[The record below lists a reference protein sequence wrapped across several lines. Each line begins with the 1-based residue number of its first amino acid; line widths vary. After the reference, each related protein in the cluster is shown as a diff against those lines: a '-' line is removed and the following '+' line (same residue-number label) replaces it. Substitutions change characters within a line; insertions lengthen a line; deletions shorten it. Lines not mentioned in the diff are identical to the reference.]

1 MITYYEYVP
10 GNDEKA
16 VQILK
21 SLGRTDPNDI
31 NKVLSSKE
39 EKTITF
45 MSQWTELFYKKSNRR
60 ALFIV
65 LILLILQQFSGAN
78 VVTLFATQIFH
89 MAGSTVAPHI
99 ATIIVGVTRL
109 TGACIAPITVERAG
123 RKVLLLISTSLCCL
137 SLVSFL
143 LFTRSTHLLPYFATY
158 FAKTSLFSII
168 LLVHNCIRDGTGYR
182 LQWPME

>member
-1 MITYYEYVP
+1 MTYYFP

-16 VQILK
+16 VQILE
-21 SLGRTDPNDI
+21 SLGRTDPDDI

-39 EKTITF
+39 EKTITL
-45 MSQWTELFYKKSNRR
+45 MSQWTELFYKKSNKR

-143 LFTRSTHLLPYFATY
+143 LFTRATHLLPYKTY
-158 FAKTSLFSII
+158 FAKPSIFSIK
-168 LLVHNCIRDGTGYR
+168 LLVHNCIKRRHWLPIT
-182 LQWPME
+182 MAHVE